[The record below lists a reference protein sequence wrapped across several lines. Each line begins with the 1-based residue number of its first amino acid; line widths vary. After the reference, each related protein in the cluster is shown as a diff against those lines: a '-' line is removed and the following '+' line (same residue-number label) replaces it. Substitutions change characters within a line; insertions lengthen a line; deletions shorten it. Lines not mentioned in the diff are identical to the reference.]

1 MNLISE
7 VIFSNEVTKKLEV
20 EADFAFSHFSVSVYL
35 NFDSYIFI
43 GYIKSVQAVMSIM
56 IR

>member
-43 GYIKSVQAVMSIM
+43 GYINSVQAVMSIM